1 MKPDVSSVNE
11 KILVFG
17 IPIVT
22 LLVWTISTLDPVNLP
37 KMVALVTIAF
47 ASLPWT
53 LALLKQSHKRKPSI
67 FIALQGF
74 SIIWILAATFQS
86 DTNPL
91 DSFFG
96 VSGRYNGAV
105 SYVSFILIAICVSL
119 IGSENTY
126 AKLLKGLVFAG
137 VVNLIYNAV
146 VIFTKTDPIPWV
158 NRYGTILGTFG
169 NPNFISSFLGIF
181 NIIMFSFFFKSK
193 IGMKKRA
200 ILLTFF
206 LVSFFEILSS
216 KSLQGVI
223 VSCIGCGAVIL
234 YRVSKAEL
242 NFGIKIFGLVAYF
255 TSGILAV
262 IGMLQ
267 IGPLAGIVYKT
278 SVSIRGAYWRA
289 GWETMLQNP
298 IIGIGP
304 DSFGDWYTRARDS
317 RAMLLPG
324 PDVFTNSPH
333 NIFIEQG
340 VNGGIPLFLIYLL
353 TQIYIFSCG
362 IRYLKNSSTYSYLF
376 AGSFFGWIG
385 FTAQSLISINQIG
398 LAIWG
403 YVLGGMT
410 VGIYL
415 HSKQVVSASK
425 ISSIKSTAKSSEFA
439 NLFAFAGATLGLV
452 LSLPPFY
459 ADTKWRDALESK
471 NLEKVIAAANQ
482 WPQSTDRYI
491 QVSKALYENKF
502 YPQTLD
508 FVRKGIAFNPN
519 NSRLWYYLFQLPE
532 STQEEKD
539 LARAR
544 LSILDPN
551 FKVQ

>member
-1 MKPDVSSVNE
+1 MKSNVFSLNE

-17 IPIVT
+17 IPFVS
-22 LLVWTISTLDPVNLP
+22 LLVWTASTLDPVNLP
-37 KMVALVTIAF
+37 KMVALSTIAF

-53 LALLKQSHKRKPSI
+53 LALFKLNHNRKPSI
-67 FIALQGF
+67 FIALQGL
-74 SIIWILAATFQS
+74 SIIWILVATFQS

-91 DSFFG
+91 ESFFG
-96 VSGRYNGAV
+96 VNGRYNGAIT
-105 SYVSFILIAICVSL
+105 YVSFILIAICVSL
-119 IGSENTY
+119 IRNESTY
-126 AKLLKGLVFAG
+126 AKFLKGLVFAG
-137 VVNLIYNAV
+137 VVNLFYNAI

-158 NRYGTILGTFG
+158 NRYGSILGTFG

-181 NIIMFSFFFKSK
+181 NIIIVSFFFKPK
-193 IGMKKRA
+193 IDTKKRV
-200 ILLTFF
+200 ILLTLF
-206 LVSFFEILSS
+206 LISFFEIIHS

-223 VSCIGCGAVIL
+223 VSSIGCGAVIL
-234 YRVSKAEL
+234 YKVFKSEL
-242 NFGIKIFGLVAYF
+242 NFSVKLLGLAAYLV
-255 TSGILAV
+255 TGILAV
-262 IGMLQ
+262 VGMLQ

-289 GWETMLQNP
+289 GWETMLQNS

-304 DSFGDWYTRARDS
+304 DSFGDWYTRTRDS

-340 VNGGIPLFLIYLL
+340 VNGGIPLFLIYLA

-362 IRYLKNSSTYSYLF
+362 IRHLKNSSAYSYLF

-415 HSKQVVSASK
+415 HSKHVLSDSK
-425 ISSIKSTAKSSEFA
+425 TSSIKSTGKSSEFA

-459 ADTKWRDALESK
+459 ADAKWRDALESK
-471 NLEKVIAAANQ
+471 NLEKVIVAANQ
-482 WPQSTDRYI
+482 WPQSTDRFI